1 MRSVSGVRARMMFV
15 VVSGLKWVMAIN
27 RGRCEQARVKDVWSE
42 LVMGMMPPTA
52 QWQRSPRRVGQRG
65 GVEAV
70 GVPMIL
76 FLIETLRWD
85 SCFRLGDIS
94 V

>member
-1 MRSVSGVRARMMFV
+1 MRARMTFV
-15 VVSGLKWVMAIN
+15 VVSGLEWVMAIN

-42 LVMGMMPPTA
+42 LIMGMMLPTA

-65 GVEAV
+65 GVEAA

-76 FLIETLRWD
+76 FLIETLWWD
-85 SCFRLGDIS
+85 SCFCLGDIS